1 MEDPVGEVVTVGGER
16 RTAVW
21 VVLAVTLAD
30 AVGPTVS
37 LADPVQEGVNLGTG
51 VPVTSRDEDMLS
63 VAVIVATVV
72 SDVVMVLVDVRP
84 LLNVPLAVE
93 LRVCVGLPLMDALQE
108 HVAVAGPTACF
119 VCVVV

>member
-1 MEDPVGEVVTVGGER
+1 MEDPVREVVAVGGER

-21 VVLAVTLAD
+21 VLLAVTLAED
-30 AVGPTVS
+30 VGPTVS
-37 LADPVQEGVNLGTG
+37 RADPVQEGLSVGTS
-51 VPVTSRDEDMLS
+51 VPVTGLVGDILS
-63 VAVIVATVV
+63 VAVIVGTVV
-72 SDVVMVLVDVRP
+72 GDGEMVLVDVGT

-108 HVAVAGPTACF
+108 HVAVAGPATCF